1 MSLLRFNCIPSLQ
14 IELVYGF
21 LERLPLVRPRVVD
34 GAQLVAA
41 QLVAEEEL
49 GVGLPLARPAVG
61 RGLLPL

>member
-14 IELVYGF
+14 IELVYGL